1 MTSFYSTD
9 YIIFIAHT
17 IQFCLLS
24 IETVFTLLLHELC
37 AQYTPSTSP
46 CVSIHT
52 PHTMVMAKPYKCQA
66 STHNTTP
73 LRPGF
78 ALNRTHSVDPG
89 VANDKWQH
97 TQQSTS
103 QTGLQSNPKQLSR
116 PSTGQSS
123 TQQNNSPTFLPPPP
137 PPLWSATQTRTTYGS
152 LRGMP
157 ACGQAM
163 GCGVCDTPELWRGAT
178 GLCARVCACAGA
190 AESAYTYIHTLQPG
204 SPLTLTHAARVKGS
218 GVTRSLRARP
228 PCIRM
233 HSIYTYI
240 YTCMHIWMDE
250 SVDPR
255 G

>member
-1 MTSFYSTD
+1 MTND
-9 YIIFIAHT
+9 N
-17 IQFCLLS
+17 
-24 IETVFTLLLHELC
+24 
-37 AQYTPSTSP
+37 
-46 CVSIHT
+46 
-52 PHTMVMAKPYKCQA
+52 
-66 STHNTTP
+66 THNRAP

-78 ALNRTHSVDPG
+78 NLTLNNSVDHLLANLAHNRT
-89 VANDKWQH
+89 
-97 TQQSTS
+97 T
-103 QTGLQSNPKQLSR
+103 LQPFC
-116 PSTGQSS
+116 PPPPPPPPPP
-123 TQQNNSPTFLPPPP
+123 PTPPHPNKPPTPFPPP

-240 YTCMHIWMDE
+240 YTCMHI
-250 SVDPR
+250 
-255 G
+255 